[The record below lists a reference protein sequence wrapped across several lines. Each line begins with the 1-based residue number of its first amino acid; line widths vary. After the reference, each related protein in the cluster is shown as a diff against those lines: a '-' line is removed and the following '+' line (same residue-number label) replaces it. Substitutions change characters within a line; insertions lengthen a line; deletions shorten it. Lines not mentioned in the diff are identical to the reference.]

1 MRTLEARFYPRA
13 KSGGRFVTI
22 GRVVCGDSGASVQP
36 DPVSD
41 RSVSPF
47 PLADLQ
53 TKLQFFVDNMGS
65 GRAEDLLTLKSDFW
79 SFVELS

>member
-22 GRVVCGDSGASVQP
+22 GRVVCADGGAAVHP
-36 DPVSD
+36 DNVSD
-41 RSVSPF
+41 KSVSPF

-53 TKLQFFVDNMGS
+53 TKLQFFVDNLAA
-65 GRAEDLLTLKSDFW
+65 GRADDLLTMKSDFW

>member
-13 KSGGRFVTI
+13 KAGGRFVTI
-22 GRVVCGDSGASVQP
+22 GRVVCADGSVAIHP
-36 DPVSD
+36 DNVSD

-53 TKLQFFVDNMGS
+53 TKLQFFVDSMAA
-65 GRAEDLLTLKSDFW
+65 GRADDLLTMKSDFW
-79 SFVELS
+79 SFIELS

>member
-22 GRVVCGDSGASVQP
+22 GRVVCNDAGAAIHP
-36 DPVSD
+36 DQVSD

-47 PLADLQ
+47 PVADLQ
-53 TKLQFFVDNMGS
+53 SKLQFFVDNLAS
-65 GRAEDLLTLKSDFW
+65 GRADALLTMKSDFW
-79 SFVELS
+79 SFIELS